1 MILIDTNALVLL
13 IVGLIDNDLIGK
25 HKRTSIYDV
34 EDFYLL
40 IQMIGD
46 LNQLVVLPN
55 IWTEVDNL
63 LNNFSGLYKHPY
75 VEKITEIIRVTSEKY
90 LDSVSGTEIHSF
102 YELGLTDS
110 LILEYAK
117 ECKFLITSDSKLSDY
132 ATAYGIKVYDI
143 VKQKNIRLESYH

>member
-13 IVGLIDNDLIGK
+13 IVGLIDNNLIGK
-25 HKRTSIYDV
+25 HKRTSIYDE
-34 EDFYLL
+34 EDFQLL
-40 IQMIGD
+40 LQVIGD

-63 LNNFSGLYKHPY
+63 LNNFGGTYKYPY
-75 VEKITEIIRVTSEKY
+75 LERITEIISVTSEKY
-90 LDSVSGTEIHSF
+90 LDSVSGTKTHSF

-132 ATAYGIKVYDI
+132 ATASGIKVYDM
-143 VKQKNIRLESYH
+143 VKQKNTRIENY